1 MSKRRYRF
9 GLEYFSTRPLWA
21 RRDPDATGVLR
32 PVILVIRDT
41 HCEWKVSD
49 LWNLYMAKA
58 NQAVVEAQ
66 TAIDDATDTLKA
78 LNEQA

>member
-9 GLEYFSTRPLWA
+9 GMAYFGTRPLWA
-21 RRDPDATGVLR
+21 RRDPDATGVIR

-49 LWNLYMAKA
+49 LWNLYMAPK
-58 NQAVVEAQ
+58 QG
-66 TAIDDATDTLKA
+66 A
-78 LNEQA
+78 LQETPVEQA